1 MIVVTTVDKMV
12 DVETLL
18 LPELWWKIFSF
29 ISRVSVGNQ
38 PANIRTKLRVI
49 IQSDLCSLLLTCRY
63 FCNIGSCPSLWSDV
77 RIAKSQVGPT
87 TSLQF
92 LTWPR
97 FSHLHS
103 LDLSE
108 SRAGTGAVSSL
119 LTGIHRLSGQS
130 SAAQDRIR
138 IIICTTTTTT
148 TRI

>member
-63 FCNIGSCPSLWSDV
+63 LYNIGSCPSLWSDV
-77 RIAKSQVGPT
+77 RIAKSLVGPA

-97 FSHLHS
+97 FSKLHS

-108 SRAGTGAVSSL
+108 SRAGTETVSSL
-119 LTGIHRLSGQS
+119 LTVIHRLSGQS
-130 SAAQDRIR
+130 CSLDNNTEI
-138 IIICTTTTTT
+138 
-148 TRI
+148 